1 MVVQLI
7 IAGQAII
14 HGLRIAGLR
23 IIPYIIRSKT
33 AKAAA
38 QYATKK
44 VGQKS
49 ITETGYVVV
58 TKDPTKFRLAQKIFK
73 GKHVNVIRNEK
84 LLQAQSTAEREIIP
98 LTQKIFK
105 SVSPEVRTTILKQAD
120 DAANGVS
127 KFISS
132 SKVQTVGGT
141 KVTKPFTEFFGKN
154 LKFSDKTLE
163 AIKIAEKGPL
173 SLSKDVA
180 TFVPKTTKW
189 VKSPAQSTSAQ
200 AVKEATKKKIQE
212 FKGTKLAEEIKN
224 IPIKQVIKTEKR
236 PWYVNIM
243 PPFLRT
249 TKDVRILG
257 PDKLPYGKGGPFSI
271 RTVKDV
277 VAKKRLAGTV
287 GGVGAAMY
295 GYDKMT
301 GPDKLPV
308 QAEKGI
314 EIDVSELFGGEPE
327 IYKQQELTSG
337 IDFYDT
343 DEAGNVIQAQ

>member
-1 MVVQLI
+1 MVLPVI

-49 ITETGYVVV
+49 ITETGYVII
-58 TKDPTKFRLAQKIFK
+58 TKDPTKFKLAQKIF
-73 GKHVNVIRNEK
+73 GKNKVFRNESI
-84 LLQAQSTAEREIIP
+84 LQAQSTASKEIVP
-98 LTQKIFK
+98 LSQKILK
-105 SVSPEVRTTILKQAD
+105 SASPEVRATILKQAD

-127 KFISS
+127 KFVSS

-141 KVTKPFTEFFGKN
+141 KITKPFTEFFGKN

-163 AIKIAEKGPL
+163 AIKKAEMGPA
-173 SLSKDVA
+173 SLSKEIAVTTAPKVA
-180 TFVPKTTKW
+180 KETIKKTPE
-189 VKSPAQSTSAQ
+189 V
-200 AVKEATKKKIQE
+200 I
-212 FKGTKLAEEIKN
+212 KLGQRVAKTDRTTPV
-224 IPIKQVIKTEKR
+224 PIKEVVTKR

-243 PPFLRT
+243 PKYLRT
-249 TKDVRILG
+249 RKEIMDTSKV
-257 PDKLPYGKGGPFSI
+257 PYV
-271 RTVKDV
+271 RTVTEG
-277 VAKKRLAGTV
+277 VAKGKLARDVAIGS
-287 GGVGAAMY
+287 AAMY
-295 GYDKMT
+295 GYGKMT

-327 IYKQQELTSG
+327 IYKQKELTSG